1 MRKATAIKNQYI
13 RNKVSESVRLI
24 ESGDT
29 NPRSALHS
37 VLLREKAVAE
47 KDGRKPDYYKNVIV
61 DEFFG
66 LVAAGH
72 DTTAS
77 VVAWGV
83 KLLSDSD
90 NARVQDILRTALR
103 TELAQAARERRA
115 PTYQELAGAH
125 VPYLDAVVEEVLR
138 HVNTV
143 SFVARR
149 AQQDTTVLGCRI
161 PRGTD
166 VFMVANGAGYL
177 TPNMRTDD
185 AMRSPGA
192 RSGGKALT
200 GLWDDDGVAAFEP
213 KRWLKVNSDTG
224 VETFDPMAGP
234 TLAFGLGPRGCFG
247 KRLAL
252 QALRIEFA
260 LILWHFKLREVP
272 DALAGYEGVQK
283 FAREPARCY
292 VRLENAGF

>member
-1 MRKATAIKNQYI
+1 MRKATVIKNQYI
-13 RNKVSESVRLI
+13 RNKVNESVRLI

-77 VVAWGV
+77 AVAWGV
-83 KLLSDSD
+83 KLLSGSD

-138 HVNTV
+138 HANTV

-149 AQQDTTVLGCRI
+149 AQEDTTVLGCRI

-177 TPNMRTDD
+177 TPNMRIDD

-192 RSGGKALT
+192 RS
-200 GLWDDDGVAAFEP
+200 
-213 KRWLKVNSDTG
+213 
-224 VETFDPMAGP
+224 
-234 TLAFGLGPRGCFG
+234 GCFG